1 MQDRRKADRR
11 GVHKPALVSHRGA
24 PAKLK
29 CIIIDL
35 NATGAHLRFPFPTEV
50 PDTLTLSI
58 PGDNLVLEV
67 SVSWRDHLEC
77 GVQFKRRIAHPLL
90 TIRRMQHAAENALYA

>member
-29 CIIIDL
+29 CVIVDL
-35 NATGAHLRFPFPTEV
+35 NSDGARLRFPLPTEV

-67 SVSWRDHLEC
+67 NVSWREQLEC
-77 GVQFKRRIAHPLL
+77 GVQFKQRIAHPLL
-90 TIRRMQHAAENALYA
+90 TIRRMQQAAENVLYA